1 MSETGKEMFCQP
13 WCLERLHSLYYCMF
27 FVLFFNLKCLS
38 ILNGAITAVIYTIVC
53 SSLLLRKPT
62 HGCNQVCF
70 PLVFSLSAQTHLSIS
85 SEKKWRWGWG
95 RRSGRRGC
103 TGSTAF
109 GGAPV
114 PFQPG
119 LRYRKRHAVSLSEG
133 KCLHHTQPEVHVL
146 RS

>member
-13 WCLERLHSLYYCMF
+13 WCFGETSFAILLYVFC
-27 FVLFFNLKCLS
+27 FVFQFKMPQH
-38 ILNGAITAVIYTIVC
+38 LNGAITAVIYTIVC

-70 PLVFSLSAQTHLSIS
+70 PLVFSLSAQTHLSTS

-95 RRSGRRGC
+95 RRSGKRGC

-114 PFQPG
+114 PVQTG

-133 KCLHHTQPEVHVL
+133 SVCATHSL
-146 RS
+146 RCTC